1 MDSKDIKET
10 YNKQKDLKVFL
21 NLEHK
26 YIIITLSAND
36 LKIN

>member
-26 YIIITLSAND
+26 YIIMLSAND